1 MKYRQARK
9 VQRAIAKAL
18 GRLLGGSE
26 VYPCGCCDSLRVD
39 VKKKVSSIEI
49 DSDDDYKIH
58 KVVVVRAF
66 MQQEARG
73 RRKLAPNDAAPIR
86 TASKLD
92 RQLKELA
99 LGFRVTTKPRRYRS
113 SSRNELAPGGVLCRF
128 GEGFGLPRS
137 RQQDPERAGS

>member
-1 MKYRQARK
+1 MKYKQARK

-39 VKKKVSSIEI
+39 VKTQVYSIEI

-58 KVVVVRAF
+58 NVVVGRDF
-66 MQQEARG
+66 MQEKARG
-73 RRKLAPNDAAPIR
+73 RHKLAPNDGAPIR
-86 TASKLD
+86 TASKRD

-99 LGFRVTTKPRRYRS
+99 LRI
-113 SSRNELAPGGVLCRF
+113 PGYDRTSHVREQF
-128 GEGFGLPRS
+128 KK
-137 RQQDPERAGS
+137 